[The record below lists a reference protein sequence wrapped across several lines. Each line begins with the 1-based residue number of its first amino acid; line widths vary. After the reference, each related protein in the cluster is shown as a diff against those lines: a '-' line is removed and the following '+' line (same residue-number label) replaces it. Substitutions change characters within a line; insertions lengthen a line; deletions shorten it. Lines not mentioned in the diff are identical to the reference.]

1 MRCCFRFLCSG
12 LICRCRQLLKILH
25 AGRSRF
31 DSRSAQRCRQGKYRL
46 SKRLFCAFGLR
57 VWLIEEAKCNN
68 LKAKNAQKA
77 RLIDEL
83 CTLFIPTG
91 ANIASQKQQVLS
103 LYKKLSPTVAMWESG
118 MKDTV
123 LMAIQQ
129 LLNTAA
135 QTSFV
140 GTAPEQSQNEPIF

>member
-1 MRCCFRFLCSG
+1 
-12 LICRCRQLLKILH
+12 
-25 AGRSRF
+25 
-31 DSRSAQRCRQGKYRL
+31 
-46 SKRLFCAFGLR
+46 
-57 VWLIEEAKCNN
+57 
-68 LKAKNAQKA
+68 
-77 RLIDEL
+77 
-83 CTLFIPTG
+83 
-91 ANIASQKQQVLS
+91 
-103 LYKKLSPTVAMWESG
+103 

>member
-1 MRCCFRFLCSG
+1 MRAVRKSVHNTL
-12 LICRCRQLLKILH
+12 LLLKKPEAVPFAVLLPVFMFGIDMPLSAAAQNFARTENDDHGFEKAIVLH

-31 DSRSAQRCRQGKYRL
+31 VLRSAQRCRQGKCRL

-83 CTLFIPTG
+83 C
-91 ANIASQKQQVLS
+91 NI
-103 LYKKLSPTVAMWESG
+103 LYNK
-118 MKDTV
+118 
-123 LMAIQQ
+123 I
-129 LLNTAA
+129 
-135 QTSFV
+135 
-140 GTAPEQSQNEPIF
+140 